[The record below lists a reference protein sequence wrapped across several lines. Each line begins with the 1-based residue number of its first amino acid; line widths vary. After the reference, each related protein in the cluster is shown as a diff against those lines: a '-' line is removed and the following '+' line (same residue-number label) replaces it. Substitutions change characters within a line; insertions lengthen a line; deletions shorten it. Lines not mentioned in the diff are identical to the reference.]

1 MSGPDTLSQ
10 AFGTLLLALAFSAF
24 IRSAERAFRPS

>member
-10 AFGTLLLALAFSAF
+10 AFGTLLLANWKSRNTVPAPPPLEQ
-24 IRSAERAFRPS
+24 R